1 MKKVRQKSAKPIYAI
16 AVIWLLWAA
25 VMPMYTVGNFVALA
39 VLSFVV
45 YKLAGLIWRGKIVE
59 VEEPEPAYTPTGNAE
74 LDELILQGK
83 ESIKQMRKLNEKIQ
97 DKKLTQ
103 QINRMEELSA
113 DIFKHV
119 EKNPGKISQIR
130 KFMNY
135 YLPTTLKL
143 LTSYAE
149 LSGQS
154 ARGKNIDASM
164 KKIEDIMDT
173 IVDAFEKQLD
183 SLFGAEALDISTDI
197 TVLEGMLQREGLAAQ
212 QMKMSK

>member
-1 MKKVRQKSAKPIYAI
+1 
-16 AVIWLLWAA
+16 
-25 VMPMYTVGNFVALA
+25 MPMYSFGHFISLAL
-39 VLSFVV
+39 VSFIT
-45 YKLAGLIWRGKIVE
+45 YKITSLIWRGKMVE
-59 VEEPEPAYTPTGNAE
+59 VEEPEPVYQPTGNAE

-97 DKKLTQ
+97 DEKLTR

-119 EKNPGKISQIR
+119 EKNPAKISQIR

-143 LTSYAE
+143 LSSYAE
-149 LSGQS
+149 LSDQS
-154 ARGKNIDASM
+154 VRGNNIDASM
-164 KKIEDIMDT
+164 KKIESIMDN
-173 IVDAFEKQLD
+173 IVVAFEKQLD

-197 TVLEGMLQREGLAAQ
+197 TVLEGMLQREGLAAK
-212 QMKMSK
+212 QMTMSK